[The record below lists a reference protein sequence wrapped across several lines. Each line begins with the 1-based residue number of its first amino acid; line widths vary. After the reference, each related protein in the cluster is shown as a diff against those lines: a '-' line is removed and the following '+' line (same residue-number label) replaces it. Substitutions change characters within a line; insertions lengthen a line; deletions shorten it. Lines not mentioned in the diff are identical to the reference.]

1 MSFGHSKRER
11 GSLAFGGVRAEDL
24 TDEVEIARR
33 IEWLNRNGKLLKEV
47 DIDEVAM
54 ALASIGVHQSMRVLR
69 RLEEGAAS
77 IDDPNE
83 FIKDLVARSGWISAR
98 PDVIED
104 DVKVAKRVSLLNQ
117 FGGLMQP
124 VNYAEVALDA
134 LLIHPFGDAH
144 TRCTAWHTIPCHD
157 SCTHLTHNTLC
168 WLRRRSVGRGS
179 PGRLESCARYGV
191 ASRARGAG
199 SQNRGPHRAHSG
211 PRCSL

>member
-1 MSFGHSKRER
+1 M
-11 GSLAFGGVRAEDL
+11 RAEDL

-77 IDDPNE
+77 IDDPSE
-83 FIKDLVARSGWISAR
+83 FIKDLVARSGWISAG

-124 VNYAEVALDA
+124 VNYAEV
-134 LLIHPFGDAH
+134 
-144 TRCTAWHTIPCHD
+144 
-157 SCTHLTHNTLC
+157 TH
-168 WLRRRSVGRGS
+168 
-179 PGRLESCARYGV
+179 Y
-191 ASRARGAG
+191 
-199 SQNRGPHRAHSG
+199 
-211 PRCSL
+211 

>member
-1 MSFGHSKRER
+1 M
-11 GSLAFGGVRAEDL
+11 RAEDL

-77 IDDPNE
+77 IADPNE

-104 DVKVAKRVSLLNQ
+104 DVKVAKRVSLLSQ

-124 VNYAEVALDA
+124 VNYAEVA
-134 LLIHPFGDAH
+134 FGRITDSHNWPRTHTLHDMAH
-144 TRCTAWHTIPCHD
+144 D
-157 SCTHLTHNTLC
+157 TL
-168 WLRRRSVGRGS
+168 S
-179 PGRLESCARYGV
+179 
-191 ASRARGAG
+191 
-199 SQNRGPHRAHSG
+199 
-211 PRCSL
+211 

>member
-1 MSFGHSKRER
+1 M
-11 GSLAFGGVRAEDL
+11 RAEDL

-83 FIKDLVARSGWISAR
+83 FIKDF
-98 PDVIED
+98 IED

-134 LLIHPFGDAH
+134 LLIPPFGDAH
-144 TRCTAWHTIPCHD
+144 THTRCTTWHTIPCHD

-168 WLRRRSVGRGS
+168 WLRRRSAGRGS
-179 PGRLESCARYGV
+179 PGRLESCARCGV
-191 ASRARGAG
+191 APRARGAG